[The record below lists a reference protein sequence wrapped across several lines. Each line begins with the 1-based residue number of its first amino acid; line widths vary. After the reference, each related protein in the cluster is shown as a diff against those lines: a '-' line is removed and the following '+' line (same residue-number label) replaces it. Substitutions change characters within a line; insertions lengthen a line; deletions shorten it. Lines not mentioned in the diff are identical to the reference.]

1 MGRTGGQ
8 SFGHGV
14 GLDPLGQLQSGWA
27 AAQCSERSAKAGPPW
42 RLEGGEGGLSP
53 FVSRAAERMLN
64 QPTGW
69 LLELAYANKADRG
82 VQAAPLTC
90 RKSPLAV

>member
-8 SFGHGV
+8 GFGHGV
-14 GLDPLGQLQSGWA
+14 GLDSPGQLQSGWVA
-27 AAQCSERSAKAGPPW
+27 ACSSEWSAKAGPPW
-42 RLEGGEGGLSP
+42 RLEGGEEGLSP
-53 FVSRAAERMLN
+53 FVSRAVEGMLN

-69 LLELAYANKADRG
+69 LLELSYANKADRG